1 MKTMDLYPEERE
13 AGPWRVE
20 PLTVLRSLVLGAWE
34 PPPPAIVAIDGR
46 SSSGQTTLAEKVR
59 RVTEGA
65 AVVHTDDVAWHHSVF
80 DWADLLVEGVLIPFR
95 RGEAVHFRPP
105 AWEARGRPGSI
116 EVPAE
121 TDLMVVEGVGA
132 GRRELGAYLDAVIW
146 VQSDLCH
153 TQARDQ
159 QRVAAGEITAEAYL
173 AWMAEERPFQ
183 AKHQTWARA
192 NLIVC
197 GSAEAS
203 LEEIVV
209 SSGVY
214 NARDFGP

>member
-1 MKTMDLYPEERE
+1 MDLYPEERE
-13 AGPWRVE
+13 AGPWRIE
-20 PLTVLRSLVLGAWE
+20 PLTVLRSLVLGAWQ

-46 SSSGQTTLAEKVR
+46 SSSGKTSLADKVR

-65 AVVHTDDVAWHHSVF
+65 EVVHTDDIAWHHSVF
-80 DWADLLVEGVLIPFR
+80 DWANLLVEGVLMPFR

-121 TDLMVVEGVGA
+121 TTLLVVEGVGA
-132 GRRELGAYLDAVIW
+132 GRRELGGHLDAVIW
-146 VQSDLCH
+146 VQSDRTQ

-159 QRVAAGEITAEAYL
+159 QRIVAGEITAEVYS

-183 AKHQTWARA
+183 AKHQTWAWA
-192 NLIVC
+192 DLIIC
-197 GSAEAS
+197 GSAEVS
-203 LEEIVV
+203 REEIVV
-209 SSGVY
+209 SSGVH
-214 NARDFGP
+214 NARDSGP